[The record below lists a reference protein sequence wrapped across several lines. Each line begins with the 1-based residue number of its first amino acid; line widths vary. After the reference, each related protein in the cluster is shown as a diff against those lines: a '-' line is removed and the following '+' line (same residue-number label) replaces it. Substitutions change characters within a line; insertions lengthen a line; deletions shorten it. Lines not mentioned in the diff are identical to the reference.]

1 MIKVDKRNV
10 EIDGSTGLVMAEF
23 NKMTQALVIKI
34 GEDKVRTAFEDGVA
48 EAKGQT
54 PPTKQKLD
62 EAIDKALDELLKVIF
77 SGGDDGSCD

>member
-34 GEDKVRTAFEDGVA
+34 GEDKVRTAYEDGVA

-54 PPTKQKLD
+54 SPTKQKLD
-62 EAIDKALDELLKVIF
+62 EAIDKALDELIKVLL
-77 SGGDDGSCD
+77 GGDDGSCD